1 MSDFKFTA
9 SFAGDSL
16 NSCRYSAGR
25 RRCSF
30 SSVKPLS
37 DALSGAA
44 DHLLPS
50 EASSTGSATL
60 CLSANSSHPQNYH
73 KTVMLNPN
81 KAVFTFD
88 FKSMKV
94 SFHSKSE
101 GLLSHCACFFFFA
114 WILYL
119 FV

>member
-1 MSDFKFTA
+1 M
-9 SFAGDSL
+9 
-16 NSCRYSAGR
+16 
-25 RRCSF
+25 
-30 SSVKPLS
+30 KPLS

-60 CLSANSSHPQNYH
+60 CLSATSSHPQNYH
-73 KTVMLNPN
+73 KSVMLNPN

-94 SFHSKSE
+94 CVYFKS
-101 GLLSHCACFFFFA
+101 
-114 WILYL
+114 
-119 FV
+119 